1 VYNYIYLLI
10 QCIVIMDARQI
21 TINGY
26 EMIEKTA
33 GKSGNSGYLY
43 IPAKWAGKR
52 VAAILL
58 EPIEP
63 TGGE

>member
-1 VYNYIYLLI
+1 
-10 QCIVIMDARQI
+10 MDARQI